1 MIYAVSDLH
10 GCYEKYLS
18 MLEKIQFRE
27 TDTLYI
33 LGDVVDRGD
42 GGIKILLD
50 MIKRKNVIPLRGNHD
65 YLAYCLLKNLSRPLQ
80 KQDTNKTKKLYQS
93 WFCDGGYP
101 TYTAF
106 IKLPLEKQKM
116 LLAYLN
122 TFLLYDEVKAGCRS
136 FFLSHTV
143 PEKERMLHFDTLRWQ
158 ELIVGEPEYEKEY
171 FPDRYLVTG
180 HTPTGLID
188 ESCSGRIYQKNNH
201 IAIDCGAVFG
211 NPLGCICLNTFEEFY
226 TL

>member
-10 GCYEKYLS
+10 GCYEKYIK

-27 TDTLYI
+27 TDTLYV

-80 KQDTNKTKKLYQS
+80 KQDTNETKKLYQS

-101 TYTAF
+101 TYSAF
-106 IKLPLEKQKM
+106 RKLSSEKQKM
-116 LLAYLN
+116 LLTYLN
-122 TFLLYDEVKAGCRS
+122 TFLLYDEVKVKGKRFFCPTRCRKKS
-136 FFLSHTV
+136 ECF
-143 PEKERMLHFDTLRWQ
+143 TLT
-158 ELIVGEPEYEKEY
+158 
-171 FPDRYLVTG
+171 D
-180 HTPTGLID
+180 
-188 ESCSGRIYQKNNH
+188 
-201 IAIDCGAVFG
+201 
-211 NPLGCICLNTFEEFY
+211 
-226 TL
+226 

>member
-1 MIYAVSDLH
+1 
-10 GCYEKYLS
+10 
-18 MLEKIQFRE
+18 
-27 TDTLYI
+27 
-33 LGDVVDRGD
+33 
-42 GGIKILLD
+42 
-50 MIKRKNVIPLRGNHD
+50 MIKRKNVIPLWGNHD

-80 KQDTNKTKKLYQS
+80 EQDTHEVRNLYQS
-93 WFCDGGYP
+93 WFHDGGYP

-106 IKLPLEKQKM
+106 VKLPLEKQKM

-122 TFLLYDEVKAGCRS
+122 TFLLYDEVKAGDKS

-143 PEKERMLHFDTLRWQ
+143 PEKERMLHFDRLNWQ

-180 HTPTGLID
+180 HTPTNLID

-211 NPLGCICLNTFEEFY
+211 NPLGCICLNTLEEFY
-226 TL
+226 AQ

>member
-80 KQDTNKTKKLYQS
+80 KQDTNKTKKIVSELV
-93 WFCDGGYP
+93 
-101 TYTAF
+101 
-106 IKLPLEKQKM
+106 L
-116 LLAYLN
+116 
-122 TFLLYDEVKAGCRS
+122 RRR
-136 FFLSHTV
+136 LSH
-143 PEKERMLHFDTLRWQ
+143 L
-158 ELIVGEPEYEKEY
+158 Y
-171 FPDRYLVTG
+171 
-180 HTPTGLID
+180 
-188 ESCSGRIYQKNNH
+188 RIYKASVRKAEN
-201 IAIDCGAVFG
+201 AAG
-211 NPLGCICLNTFEEFY
+211 LFEY
-226 TL
+226 LSALR

>member
-1 MIYAVSDLH
+1 M
-10 GCYEKYLS
+10 
-18 MLEKIQFRE
+18 
-27 TDTLYI
+27 
-33 LGDVVDRGD
+33 VDRGD

-50 MIKRKNVIPLRGNHD
+50 MIQRKNVIPLRGNHD

-93 WFCDGGYP
+93 WFRDGGYP
-101 TYTAF
+101 TYIAF
-106 IKLPLEKQKM
+106 RRLPPEKQKM

-122 TFLLYDEVKAGCRS
+122 TFLLYDEVKVKGKRFFLLYDEVKVKGKR

-143 PEKERMLHFDTLRWQ
+143 PEKERMLHFDRLNWQ

-171 FPDRYLVTG
+171 FPERYLVTG
-180 HTPTGLID
+180 HTPTDLID
-188 ESCSGRIYQKNNH
+188 ESCSGRIYQKNSH

-211 NPLGCICLNTFEEFY
+211 NPLGCICLNTLEEFY
-226 TL
+226 AQ

>member
-65 YLAYCLLKNLSRPLQ
+65 YLAYCLLKNLS
-80 KQDTNKTKKLYQS
+80 QS
-93 WFCDGGYP
+93 VFY
-101 TYTAF
+101 
-106 IKLPLEKQKM
+106 IR
-116 LLAYLN
+116 
-122 TFLLYDEVKAGCRS
+122 TFGPFSTICGD
-136 FFLSHTV
+136 
-143 PEKERMLHFDTLRWQ
+143 Q
-158 ELIVGEPEYEKEY
+158 Y
-171 FPDRYLVTG
+171 F
-180 HTPTGLID
+180 
-188 ESCSGRIYQKNNH
+188 
-201 IAIDCGAVFG
+201 A
-211 NPLGCICLNTFEEFY
+211 LGCSKLIQLFLNMEP
-226 TL
+226 

>member
-10 GCYEKYLS
+10 GCYEKYIK

-27 TDTLYI
+27 TDTLYV

-50 MIKRKNVIPLRGNHD
+50 MIQRKNVIPLRGNHD
-65 YLAYCLLKNLSRPLQ
+65 YLAYCLLKNLSQPLQ
-80 KQDTNKTKKLYQS
+80 KQDTHEIQNLYQS
-93 WFCDGGYP
+93 WFYDGGYP

-106 IKLPLEKQKM
+106 VKLPPEKQKM

-122 TFLLYDEVKAGCRS
+122 VFLLYDEVKVKDKR

-143 PEKERMLHFDTLRWQ
+143 PEK
-158 ELIVGEPEYEKEY
+158 
-171 FPDRYLVTG
+171 
-180 HTPTGLID
+180 
-188 ESCSGRIYQKNNH
+188 
-201 IAIDCGAVFG
+201 
-211 NPLGCICLNTFEEFY
+211 
-226 TL
+226 

>member
-10 GCYEKYLS
+10 GCYEKYIK

-27 TDTLYI
+27 TDTLYV

-50 MIKRKNVIPLRGNHD
+50 MIQRKNVIPLRGNHD
-65 YLAYCLLKNLSRPLQ
+65 YLAYCLLKNLSQPLQ
-80 KQDTNKTKKLYQS
+80 KQDTHEIQNLYQS
-93 WFCDGGYP
+93 WFYDGGYP

-106 IKLPLEKQKM
+106 VKLPPEKQKM

-122 TFLLYDEVKAGCRS
+122 VFLLYDEVKVKDKR

-143 PEKERMLHFDTLRWQ
+143 PEKERMLHFDRLNWQ

-180 HTPTGLID
+180 HTPTDLID
-188 ESCSGRIYQKNNH
+188 ESCSGRIYQKNSH
-201 IAIDCGAVFG
+201 IAIACGAVFG
-211 NPLGCICLNTFEEFY
+211 KPLGFIILNTLDEFY
-226 TL
+226 SQ